1 MADQEKE
8 RHIEEMLDSL
18 LANYSAAEPRPGLE
32 TRILAKLQGA
42 AGNES
47 SAGWWN
53 FKWIWAGMVV
63 AAVIVAAVLINGRHR
78 VAPPTHVIVKTSP
91 AVLKPEIQ
99 PHAPIARQETARL
112 HRHKPSTGPTAQ
124 QNSTLAVSQ
133 RPANFPTPAPLSEQE
148 RMMFTYLANTPK
160 EIVVAQILRNNDQ
173 QESEE
178 FWADREPSSGTRRS
192 TTNR

>member
-1 MADQEKE
+1 
-8 RHIEEMLDSL
+8 
-18 LANYSAAEPRPGLE
+18 
-32 TRILAKLQGA
+32 
-42 AGNES
+42 
-47 SAGWWN
+47 
-53 FKWIWAGMVV
+53 
-63 AAVIVAAVLINGRHR
+63 
-78 VAPPTHVIVKTSP
+78 VIVKTSP